1 MNVTMATKMEIPKP
15 AAEGNPFSLLFSQ
28 LWPCFS
34 PIIITTELRTIKVRK
49 AMRKRVIAVI
59 SSSLRLQRLELK
71 VANAEITLSALLPK
85 LNGPEELLELQEA
98 RKKADISTT
107 MTSILFFMSMRE

>member
-1 MNVTMATKMEIPKP
+1 
-15 AAEGNPFSLLFSQ
+15 
-28 LWPCFS
+28 
-34 PIIITTELRTIKVRK
+34 
-49 AMRKRVIAVI
+49 MRKRVIAVI